1 MNNTP
6 ENNNRSYQ
14 DYHLNGTSARPQG
27 QFRAERTPSRQP
39 AGQPSSGAQMNRQP
53 QQNTVQRQR
62 PAPLPQSQ
70 PQSQPRRPL
79 NDEERR
85 RLEAARMVQNGGR
98 SAEEEFRRR
107 RQEQQILGAAQP
119 QANPQ
124 RRVQIVN
131 PGVPQNRQ
139 QTAAQTRARK
149 KKSIRINVGA
159 VLFVL
164 LIAGVIGVSMHQI
177 QKNEE
182 APDLPDS
189 NLTAG
194 IGDSTENTDFLP
206 DEETLPEEILPEG
219 TETPDSAENPD
230 ASGTETADSQPQET
244 PADVNLTLYDTVTVS
259 NATLDEGDLILVN
272 YEHSYADTDTISLAN
287 VYNQRTSGVKVS
299 STAINLTGETLK
311 ALDNLLF
318 GLTADTGNNDLIIV
332 SGHRTVAEQQKIYD
346 DYVVSNGPEYA
357 KAYVAD
363 AGYSEHHT
371 GLACDLSFF
380 TDDGYM
386 IPIAD
391 HDFGYWIGDN
401 CMKYGFIRRY
411 PEDKVDITK
420 IAYEAWH
427 FRYIGIPH
435 AYACTALGLCLE
447 EYIAELK
454 NYTAETRLLHIK
466 PDGTAVPVELSA
478 LPVEGSGWLT
488 YYAPMTEG
496 ENTEIKLLRGEAYR
510 NYELSGNNADGYIV
524 TVTLD

>member
-98 SAEEEFRRR
+98 SAEEELRRR

-194 IGDSTENTDFLP
+194 IGDSTGNTDFLP

-259 NATLDEGDLILVN
+259 N
-272 YEHSYADTDTISLAN
+272 
-287 VYNQRTSGVKVS
+287 
-299 STAINLTGETLK
+299 
-311 ALDNLLF
+311 
-318 GLTADTGNNDLIIV
+318 
-332 SGHRTVAEQQKIYD
+332 
-346 DYVVSNGPEYA
+346 
-357 KAYVAD
+357 
-363 AGYSEHHT
+363 
-371 GLACDLSFF
+371 
-380 TDDGYM
+380 
-386 IPIAD
+386 
-391 HDFGYWIGDN
+391 
-401 CMKYGFIRRY
+401 
-411 PEDKVDITK
+411 
-420 IAYEAWH
+420 
-427 FRYIGIPH
+427 
-435 AYACTALGLCLE
+435 
-447 EYIAELK
+447 
-454 NYTAETRLLHIK
+454 
-466 PDGTAVPVELSA
+466 
-478 LPVEGSGWLT
+478 
-488 YYAPMTEG
+488 
-496 ENTEIKLLRGEAYR
+496 
-510 NYELSGNNADGYIV
+510 
-524 TVTLD
+524 